1 MFSSR
6 ANAPD
11 AARDRAG
18 AVVQSSG
25 RIAPAIPAPPAWRVG
40 LTALVDLL
48 LPPFCAVCDAPLRD
62 GRRDPLC
69 GACWGTIER
78 VTPPLCA
85 VCGLEIGRYR
95 TTPTPA
101 DEPPPVARC
110 GPCRTRPPA
119 FTYARSAARYD
130 DVVREALH
138 AFKFG
143 GRRALAG
150 PLADLI
156 AETGL
161 ASLPVAAPELLV
173 PVPLFPGRERA
184 RGFNQSALLARR
196 VGRAWGV
203 PAHRDVLVR
212 AVDTRA
218 QTELT
223 GRERRQNV
231 RGAFRVRRPD
241 TVAGRHVIVVDDILT
256 TGSTAGA
263 CALALRHAGA
273 TTVGVLTV
281 ARAG

>member
-6 ANAPD
+6 TSTPD
-11 AARDRAG
+11 ATRDLGRGDAP
-18 AVVQSSG
+18 SSG
-25 RIAPAIPAPPAWRVG
+25 RVGPATSAPAAWRVG
-40 LTALVDLL
+40 LTALIDLL
-48 LPPFCAVCDAPLRD
+48 LPPFCAVCDAVLCD

-69 GACWGTIER
+69 GACWLKVER
-78 VTPPLCA
+78 VTPPLC
-85 VCGLEIGRYR
+85 VICGLELGRFR
-95 TTPTPA
+95 TSPTPTVA
-101 DEPPPVARC
+101 PPPGARC

-138 AFKFG
+138 AFKFR
-143 GRRALAG
+143 GRRALAT

-161 ASLPVAAPELLV
+161 ASLPVAAPDLLI

-184 RGFNQSALLARR
+184 RGFNQAALLARR
-196 VGRAWGV
+196 MGRAWGV
-203 PAHRDVLVR
+203 PVDLDVLAR
-212 AVDTRA
+212 AIDTQA

-231 RGAFRVRRPD
+231 RGAFRVRRPE

-263 CALALRHAGA
+263 CALALRRAGA
-273 TTVGVLTV
+273 ATVGVLTV